1 MEGLSFRS
9 LRSDDFNEVQHVCRL
24 LFPLNYSDEWY
35 RDITSSSKYYTRAG
49 IDNLSRIIALIIV
62 EIKSKNDCQREDY
75 GLLYDDLSDQNVE
88 LAYVLSLGVIP
99 DYRRCGIASFLL
111 TSLIRFLK
119 QERLDC
125 KAVYLHVLTSNIPAI
140 NFYEYHKF
148 QLFKYLPQYYLIS
161 NQSADGYCYVCY
173 INGGKGPIFIRIT
186 YPFRHLL
193 INAITVHLQ
202 MSGVIVK
209 LTNY

>member
-62 EIKSKNDCQREDY
+62 EIKSKNDCQRELILERGVSISNVAGIYLLSLLCNDNAKVDDYGCKDY

-99 DYRRCGIASFLL
+99 DYRRCGI
-111 TSLIRFLK
+111 
-119 QERLDC
+119 D
-125 KAVYLHVLTSNIPAI
+125 SNLNVGELA
-140 NFYEYHKF
+140 
-148 QLFKYLPQYYLIS
+148 L
-161 NQSADGYCYVCY
+161 
-173 INGGKGPIFIRIT
+173 
-186 YPFRHLL
+186 
-193 INAITVHLQ
+193 
-202 MSGVIVK
+202 M
-209 LTNY
+209 